1 MLRDIQALPGWA
13 SIFGYAVLAL
23 GLVFIVG
30 FITRYLILTGWH
42 SISEEG
48 RHLIAMSANIGAF
61 FVIYL
66 VIAVWPELP
75 RWLIMS
81 LRLGLL
87 VGLVANCG
95 WRWSL
100 LERYHRRRARR
111 NG

>member
-13 SIFGYAVLAL
+13 AVFGYAVLAL
-23 GLVFIVG
+23 GLIFVVG
-30 FITRYLILTGWH
+30 FLVRYRMIATWQGLT
-42 SISEEG
+42 EEG
-48 RHLIAMSANIGAF
+48 KHLIAMSANIGAF
-61 FVIYL
+61 FVVYL

-75 RWLIMS
+75 RWLVSS

-95 WRWSL
+95 WRWWL
-100 LERYHRRRARR
+100 LERYRRWKR